1 MYATTTEANA
11 LEPESCTYLAH
22 VLQLLKPEWARAHA
36 LQQKPPQGETCSL
49 QPESGLHS
57 PQLEKKPT
65 EQQTKHSQKC
75 NK

>member
-22 VLQLLKPEWARAHA
+22 VLQLLKPECARAHA

-49 QPESGLHS
+49 QPEWPPLAATR
-57 PQLEKKPT
+57 KKAHGAT
-65 EQQTKHSQKC
+65 D
-75 NK
+75 